1 MSKVRKIQVSIP
13 EEHYEEIEKR
23 WKAYGYPSLATAAKV
38 VLMGNTAEHVR
49 ELRRIESNTDKAKE
63 LYAKNERAKN
73 KLQEN
78 NDERTK
84 TSNPVEKKLKKR
96 NGKTV
101 VDTKE
106 LSRNEPKVE
115 NILVQWLEKKYID
128 QEKYNKAKG
137 LKELTYDDGTYG
149 YVVWV

>member
-63 LYAKNERAKN
+63 LYAKNERTKN
-73 KLQEN
+73 KLHEN
-78 NDERTK
+78 NNERTK
-84 TSNPVEKKLKKR
+84 TNKPVEKKLKKR

-106 LSRNEPKVE
+106 LSRNNSKVE
-115 NILVQWLEKKYID
+115 GKLKEWLDKNAID

-137 LKELTYDDGTYG
+137 LKELVYDDGTYG